1 MKNQYA
7 KEMLKF
13 IDKSPTNFHAV
24 NNVKNILLE
33 NGYVELLQNNKWI
46 IEKNKSYFVINE
58 DSSLIAIKTGS
69 GDIVEDGLN
78 IIGAHTDYP
87 CLKIKPNTESIVVDH
102 LVKLN
107 VEMYGGAITSTW
119 FDRGLSIAGKVVLKD
134 QDNKNEVKTK
144 LLKVEKTLLTIPS
157 LAIHLSRDKEAKPIN
172 IQTDM
177 QPLLSIVKENFE
189 KDDYLVEII
198 KNELNCQKDDIL
210 DFELFIYDNQN
221 GEIFGLN
228 DEFLQSR
235 ALDDLYMVYA
245 GLTAL
250 LESNESSKTNILI
263 LTDNEEVG
271 SNTATGAR
279 SVFVEN
285 TLERL
290 FLSFNK
296 NREELFIGFH
306 NSMCLSADLAHSYH
320 INYESA
326 SDITNKPVLS
336 KGIVVKKSANKSYST
351 ESTSFSKLKL
361 IFENDNI
368 PYQLYVNRSDIKG
381 GSTIGPMLSQ
391 KFGISAIDIGAPIL
405 GMHSVRETGSVSDV
419 ENSINAFKAFYNR

>member
-7 KEMLKF
+7 EEMLKF
-13 IDKSPTNFHAV
+13 IDKSPTNFHTV
-24 NNVKNILLE
+24 NNVKNILLK
-33 NGYVELLQNNKWI
+33 NRYVELLQNDKWVL
-46 IEKNKSYFVINE
+46 EKNKSYFVVNE
-58 DSSLIAIKTGS
+58 DSSIIAIKTGS
-69 GDIVEDGLN
+69 GDIVDDGLN

-87 CLKIKPNTESIVVDH
+87 CIKIKPNAESIVLDH
-102 LVKLN
+102 FVKLN
-107 VEMYGGAITSTW
+107 VEMYGGAIESTW

-134 QDNKNEVKTK
+134 PDNKNEVKTK

-157 LAIHLSRDKEAKPIN
+157 LAIHLYRGKETKPIN
-172 IQTDM
+172 VQTDM

-189 KDDYLVEII
+189 KDSYLLEII

-210 DFELFIYDNQN
+210 DFELYIYDNQK

-235 ALDDLYMVYA
+235 ALDDLFMVYSS
-245 GLTAL
+245 LRAL
-250 LESNESSKTNILI
+250 LESDDTSKTNVLI

-285 TLERL
+285 TLERV
-290 FLSFNK
+290 FLSLGK

-320 INYESA
+320 VNYESV
-326 SDITNKPVLS
+326 SDTTTKPLLG
-336 KGIVVKKSANKSYST
+336 KGIVIKKSANKSYST
-351 ESTSFSKLKL
+351 ESTGAAKLKL
-361 IFENDNI
+361 IFDNENI
-368 PYQLYVNRSDIKG
+368 PYQMYVNRSDIRG

-391 KFGISAIDIGAPIL
+391 KFAISAIDIGAPIL
-405 GMHSVRETGSVSDV
+405 GMHSVRETGSVLDV
-419 ENSINAFKAFYNR
+419 KNSIDAFKAFYNR